1 MSFFS
6 DILGFIGGKSI
17 ASNLARV
24 AILGF
29 ASRLLNKNTSSNDT
43 ATEEL
48 VDPGVRI
55 QLDPSTDN
63 KIPILYGE
71 AFFGGYITDAVL
83 ASDYKKMTFCIT
95 LAESTGTLLS
105 TSAASAY
112 TFHDLYFDNNRIVF
126 KSDGVTVDYTLD
138 QEGNQDIKHRDLVK
152 IYLYN
157 GQTGIAPDGS
167 GVSIP
172 APSTVMPNWTS
183 GTHPMTGL
191 LYAIVEVTYSRSAG
205 VTGLPNCVFHLEN
218 SMTLPGDVLN
228 DYMQS
233 DRYGAEISA
242 ADIDTSLT
250 SLNTFATTGF
260 SYTDANSVVQ
270 TGTIEIN
277 GLVDTSTDVLSN
289 MQALAEAGSAWMS
302 YNVHDGKWSAIINQ
316 PGTSVASIDGDHIIG
331 EISVGGTGLTQLHN
345 AADVRFQN
353 TDIRDKTDF
362 AKINLPGSELFQ
374 NEVPN
379 TLQLSLPFTNKQSV
393 AIKLGAQ
400 ALKQARVDKIISFT
414 TDYSFI
420 NIRAGELIDVTDST
434 FGFTNK
440 VFRVISVEEEEGDD
454 ATILIRFQCLEYDAN
469 VYSFS
474 IQEVEIETDDGLL
487 SVGAIGTPD
496 VPVVQTIQE
505 SNLPRINV
513 TADVP
518 SGIVDSM
525 EFWLTFD
532 VGVSNDADRTYERIG
547 AVSNPDGSLLEENDT
562 VSFRYS
568 QLQQSNFFIKVR
580 GVNNLTSGPFSSP
593 TGLIVFTPTVV
604 ADTVSDSPVAGIGGS
619 LMTLGLLTLLNNVD
633 DLLAVFNGEKS
644 IKDALKDIFFGAGVD
659 DPDDAATLLAND
671 PDFLAAVGEAVSDI
685 GTYSINALN
694 DVNAPSPSAGNVL
707 VWSGSAWIPIN
718 IDECLTCNLVDLIPG
733 DPEPP
738 EPPGQCY
745 LSVTATYPGDRTTWA
760 NSAEADLSGGASNPD
775 KAPTTG
781 SYYIVYDDLTQGVYA
796 PLTAGT
802 GNVYLYKSD
811 GTLVETLAAGALTIT
826 DRVVELPFADRQPK
840 TDYYILMDEGVIE
853 HCDCISPE
861 ITVGGWNFNTP
872 PHKTTAYTAPVAG
885 LDTYTWADLTLGL
898 TPSVEICKPGAVL
911 RLTFSEAV
919 TAGSGS
925 VTLKTS
931 AGATVATYAL
941 GDATVDGNIYTWPIA
956 GDLQFGGEYV
966 WEVPAGLATTT
977 RTDLVLCDATI
988 TAVQDSSPAA
998 TVEFSVTSQ
1007 LQLLDYTL
1015 YKFNDTEDPGLIIQT
1030 KTLANPHSEI
1040 RLQFNRGVQ
1049 VGDVDPAY
1057 VKIYKS
1063 NGSLHQQIDV
1073 HTNFANDQTN
1083 ELINVSGE
1091 FVTINPTVDMEVG
1104 GSYYMTIEQG
1114 AFKDSCGSTND
1125 AISNPNTITWT
1136 IYDGTQLISSTPA
1149 NGSVGNINDT
1159 GISMIFDEEIL
1170 GGFGQMKIYDG
1181 ATLVAAIDSDDADA
1195 VYSDSG
1201 VTPAPQSSGYPD
1213 ADLGIFI

>member
-1 MSFFS
+1 MSFFG
-6 DILGFIGGKSI
+6 DVLGFIGGNGI

-29 ASRLLNKNTSSNDT
+29 ATRLLNKNTSSNDRP
-43 ATEEL
+43 TEEL
-48 VDPGVRI
+48 VDPGVRV
-55 QLDPSTDN
+55 QLNPSTDN
-63 KIPILYGE
+63 KIPVLYGE
-71 AFFGGYITDAVL
+71 AFFGGNITDAVL
-83 ASDYKKMTFCIT
+83 SSDYKKMTFCLT
-95 LAESTGTLLS
+95 LAESTGNLLS
-105 TSAASAY
+105 TAAASAY
-112 TFHDLYFDNNRIVF
+112 TFHELYFDNNRIVF

-157 GQTGIAPDGS
+157 GQTGVAPDGS
-167 GVSIP
+167 GATIP
-172 APSTVMPNWTS
+172 APSTVMPNWTA

-191 LYAIVEVTYSRSAG
+191 LYAIVEVTYSRTAG

-250 SLNTFATTGF
+250 SLNTFASTGF

-289 MQALAEAGSAWMS
+289 MTALAEAGSAWMS

-316 PGTSVASIDGDHIIG
+316 TGTSVASITNSHIIG

-362 AKINLPGSELFQ
+362 AKINLPAGDLFQ

-379 TLQLSLPFTNKQSV
+379 TLQLSLPFTNKQNV

-400 ALKQARVDKIISFT
+400 ALKQARVDKIVSFT

-420 NIRAGELIDVTDST
+420 NIRAGELIDITDTT

-440 VFRVISVEEEEGDD
+440 LFRVISVEEEEGDD
-454 ATILIRFQCLEYDAN
+454 ATILIRFQCMEYDAD

-474 IQEVEIETDDGLL
+474 VQEVEIETDDGLL

-496 VPVVQTIQE
+496 TPIVQTVQE
-505 SNLPRINV
+505 SNMPRINV

-518 SGIVDSM
+518 SGIVDTM

-532 VGVSNDADRTYERIG
+532 VAVPSDADRVYERIG
-547 AVSNPDGSLLEENDT
+547 GVSNPDGSLLEENDT

-580 GVNNLTSGPFSSP
+580 GVNNLTSGPFSAP
-593 TGLIVFTPTVV
+593 TGQIAFTPTVV
-604 ADTVSDSPVAGIGGS
+604 ADTVTDSPVAGIGGT
-619 LMTLGLLTLLNNVD
+619 LMSLGLLTLLNNVD

-659 DPDDAATLLAND
+659 DPDDAATILASD
-671 PDFLAAVGEAVSDI
+671 PAFLEAVGEAVSDV
-685 GTYSINALN
+685 GTYSIDALN
-694 DVNAPSPSAGNVL
+694 DVDTTSTTPAVGNL
-707 VWSGSAWIPIN
+707 LAWSGTNWVPIDLSSCVECSIP
-718 IDECLTCNLVDLIPG
+718 DLIPSPP
-733 DPEPP
+733 DPP

-745 LSVTATYPGDRTTWA
+745 LSITANYPADRTAWN
-760 NSAEADLSGGASNPD
+760 NSAEAQIEGADPD
-775 KAPTTG
+775 RAPTTG

-802 GNVYLYKSD
+802 GDVKLYKSD
-811 GTLVETLAAGALTIT
+811 GTLVETLAAGALNIT

-840 TDYYILMDEGVIE
+840 TDYYILMDEGVVE
-853 HCDCISPE
+853 HCDCISPA

-872 PHKTTAYTAPVAG
+872 AHKRTAYTAPVQG
-885 LDTYTWADLTLGL
+885 IDTYAWPDLTLGL
-898 TPSVEICKPGAVL
+898 TPSTEICKPGAVL
-911 RLTFSEAV
+911 TVTFSEAV

-925 VTLKTS
+925 ITLKTS
-931 AGATVATYAL
+931 GGTTVATYAL
-941 GDATVDGNIYTWPIA
+941 GDATVDGFVYTWPIA
-956 GDLQFGGEYV
+956 GDLQYGGSYV

-998 TVEFSVTSQ
+998 TVEFTVLSQ
-1007 LQLLDYTL
+1007 LQFVDYTL
-1015 YKFNDTEDPGLIIQT
+1015 YRYDAEENDVFET

-1040 RLQFNRGVQ
+1040 KLQFNRNVQ
-1049 VGDVDPAY
+1049 IGDVDPAY

-1073 HTNFANDQTN
+1073 QTNFADDQTN
-1083 ELINVSGE
+1083 ELVNVSGVY
-1091 FVTINPTVDMEVG
+1091 VTINPTVDMEIG
-1104 GSYYMTIEQG
+1104 GSYYMTIAQG
-1114 AFKDSCGSTND
+1114 AFKDACGSTND
-1125 AISNPNTITWT
+1125 EISDTNTIAWT
-1136 IYDGTQLISSTPA
+1136 IYNGTQLLASSPA
-1149 NGSVGNINDT
+1149 DGSTGNINDT
-1159 GISMIFDEEIL
+1159 GIAMTFDEEIL
-1170 GGFGQMKIYDG
+1170 GGYGQMRIYDG
-1181 ATLVAAIDSDDADA
+1181 ATLVATVDSDDADA
-1195 VYSDSG
+1195 VYSSTTDPVPGGLS
-1201 VTPAPQSSGYPD
+1201 TDPD